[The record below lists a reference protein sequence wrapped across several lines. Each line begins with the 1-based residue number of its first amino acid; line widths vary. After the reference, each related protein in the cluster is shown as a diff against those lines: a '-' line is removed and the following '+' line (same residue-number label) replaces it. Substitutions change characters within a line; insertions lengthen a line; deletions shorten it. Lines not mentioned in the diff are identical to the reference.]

1 MGGKSSTIS
10 TSEQRILSLQVQQ
23 SSYGLTLPVV
33 FGQNRLAG
41 NLIDYTDFTAIATTT
56 RTRSGGKGGGG
67 KVTQED
73 TKYTYEAAVIMGL
86 CHGQIAGVVS
96 YWRDKDRHFDLSEL
110 SLTLMSGSHTQAPWA
125 YMQGKHP
132 ERAITYAD
140 TAYLCSPNYSL
151 GSNAQVP
158 NHSFE
163 VAGLRQ
169 IGSGN
174 PDAAADQVLQDM
186 LTNADWAAAFPA
198 QRLAPLDDYRNYT
211 RANGLFLSPV
221 LQE

>member
-67 KVTQED
+67 QED

-132 ERAITYAD
+132 ERVVTKAVERMITRNRLGRQQMTNLRVYAGAD
-140 TAYLCSPNYSL
+140 HPHEAQQPAVLDVKPL
-151 GSNAQVP
+151 NAK
-158 NHSFE
+158 N
-163 VAGLRQ
+163 
-169 IGSGN
+169 
-174 PDAAADQVLQDM
+174 
-186 LTNADWAAAFPA
+186 
-198 QRLAPLDDYRNYT
+198 T
-211 RANGLFLSPV
+211 RSA
-221 LQE
+221 